1 MPNITL
7 DQIEKWKRDSE
18 ILTEI
23 DEKIDVKDDWQDHE
37 DFSCP
42 DAFKYYVWK
51 ARKNSKQELTAISLR
66 EDILREEIS
75 RYHKTVNN
83 GPSCDKCGK
92 IADERSLDFNL
103 AIGFVCQTCR
113 EGLE

>member
-1 MPNITL
+1 MVTL

-51 ARKNSKQELTAISLR
+51 ARKNAKTDTIQSRTLF
-66 EDILREEIS
+66 D
-75 RYHKTVNN
+75 RYHKTVTN

-92 IADERSLDFNL
+92 IVDERSLDFNL

-113 EGLE
+113 EELE

>member
-1 MPNITL
+1 MVTL

-51 ARKNSKQELTAISLR
+51 ARKNSKQ
-66 EDILREEIS
+66 DS
-75 RYHKTVNN
+75 RYHKTIDSDS
-83 GPSCDKCGK
+83 SCDKCGK

>member
-1 MPNITL
+1 MITL

-23 DEKIDVKDDWQDHE
+23 DEKLDVKDDWQDHE

-51 ARKNSKQELTAISLR
+51 ARKNSKQ
-66 EDILREEIS
+66 DS
-75 RYHKTVNN
+75 RYHKTVNHDA
-83 GPSCDKCGK
+83 SCDKCGK
-92 IADERSLDFNL
+92 IVDERSLDFNL

-113 EGLE
+113 EELE

>member
-1 MPNITL
+1 MIYEIEEQEELRLSN
-7 DQIEKWKRDSE
+7 EKWKRDSE

-51 ARKNSKQELTAISLR
+51 ARKNSKQ
-66 EDILREEIS
+66 DP
-75 RYHKTVNN
+75 RYHKTIDSDS
-83 GPSCDKCGK
+83 SCDKCGK

-113 EGLE
+113 NGE

>member
-1 MPNITL
+1 MTMVTL

-23 DEKIDVKDDWQDHE
+23 DEKLDVKDDWQDHE

-51 ARKNSKQELTAISLR
+51 ARKNSKQ
-66 EDILREEIS
+66 DS
-75 RYHKTVNN
+75 RYHKVIGDDSCKTC
-83 GPSCDKCGK
+83 PSCDRCGK
-92 IADERSLDFNL
+92 TVDERSLDFFDNY
-103 AIGFVCQTCR
+103 FVCQSCR
-113 EGLE
+113 KELE

>member
-1 MPNITL
+1 MTDITL

-18 ILTEI
+18 ILTEVY
-23 DEKIDVKDDWQDHE
+23 EKIDVKDDWQDHE

-51 ARKNSKQELTAISLR
+51 ARKNSKQ
-66 EDILREEIS
+66 DS
-75 RYHKTVNN
+75 RYHLMINSDS
-83 GPSCDKCGK
+83 SCDKCGK
-92 IADERSLDFNL
+92 IVDERSLDFNL

-113 EGLE
+113 EELE

>member
-1 MPNITL
+1 MVTL

-23 DEKIDVKDDWQDHE
+23 DEKLD
-37 DFSCP
+37 
-42 DAFKYYVWK
+42 
-51 ARKNSKQELTAISLR
+51 
-66 EDILREEIS
+66 

-83 GPSCDKCGK
+83 DPSCDKCGK
-92 IADERSLDFNL
+92 IVDERSLDFNL

-113 EGLE
+113 EELE